1 MKCDKRDTR
10 TFDPAVA
17 TALETP
23 AAAAGVARQAM
34 TAPPVAEVA
43 PAAKARG
50 AEAKM
55 RVEVARAATARVA
68 AATARVA
75 AATAWEA

>member
-1 MKCDKRDTR
+1 MKCGKRGTR

-50 AEAKM
+50 AEATV
-55 RVEVARAATARVA
+55 RAEVARAAT
-68 AATARVA
+68 ATARVA